1 MTNNPIE
8 IYHPRAISDQGVWD
22 IGTLQFKVYGLL
34 ADGKTLSDE
43 MKSRAKRF
51 VEIEVLE
58 RVAAMGDS
66 NELGFIVIHPGELG
80 VSISAHWWVQGS
92 VLCQHIH
99 RQLYASGEPMDTMA
113 RPVVACVW
121 ELALINA
128 EQEYWRKSMM
138 KATPDRVEYLGARP
152 TFNAA

>member
-1 MTNNPIE
+1 MTDNPIE
-8 IYHPRAISDQGVWD
+8 IYHPRAISDQGIWD
-22 IGTLQFKVYGLL
+22 IGTLQFKVHGLL

-43 MKSRAKRF
+43 METKARQF
-51 VEIEVLE
+51 VRTEVLE

-66 NELGFIVIHPGELG
+66 NELGFIIIHPGELG

-99 RQLYASGEPMDTMA
+99 RQLYAINEPMDTVV

-121 ELALINA
+121 ELALINV
-128 EQEYWRKSMM
+128 EQEAWRKSMM
-138 KATPDRVEYLGARP
+138 KAVPDRVGYLAARP
-152 TFNAA
+152 SFNAA